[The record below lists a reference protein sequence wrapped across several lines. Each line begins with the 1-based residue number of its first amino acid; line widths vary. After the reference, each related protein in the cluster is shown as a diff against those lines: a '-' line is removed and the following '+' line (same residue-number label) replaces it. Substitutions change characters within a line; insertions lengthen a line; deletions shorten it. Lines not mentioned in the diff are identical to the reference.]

1 MAMLAI
7 KPEEGKRSELIA
19 ELLRRHEPVI
29 ARAVESALGC
39 SLKNGS
45 LFLSYLDPAHAAWA
59 KVLVDFKQ
67 KLALEAAAKQLGIEV
82 CVLS

>member
-1 MAMLAI
+1 MLSA
-7 KPEEGKRSELIA
+7 KAEEAKRSELIN

-29 ARAVESALGC
+29 ARAVESAPGC

-45 LFLSYLDPAHAAWA
+45 LFLSYQDPAYTARA
-59 KVLVDFKQ
+59 KVLVDPKQ
-67 KLALEAAAKQLGIEV
+67 KLALEAAAKQVGIEV